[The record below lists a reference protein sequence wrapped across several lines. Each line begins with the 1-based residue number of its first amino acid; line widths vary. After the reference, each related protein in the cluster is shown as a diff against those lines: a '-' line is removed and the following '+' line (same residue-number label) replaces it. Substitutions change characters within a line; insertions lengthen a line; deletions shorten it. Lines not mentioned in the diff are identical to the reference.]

1 MDIRA
6 WGPSAAAEA
15 PRAGEEERPA
25 GVVVAVAATAV
36 VDIDRSENTMAKIHS
51 IDSKNSLPRSGWLL
65 AAALVLGAPLLQ
77 AAPKDGQRTFATPQE
92 AVQATIDAAEHN
104 DTAALLQIFGP
115 DGKDIVQSGDAAED
129 KDLRAEFARSAHEKL
144 QIDEDRL
151 TPDRVTFTVGE
162 QEWPFP
168 VPVIRTDGK
177 WRLDSVSGRFEVLAR
192 RIGRNEL
199 NAMEVC
205 RGYAEAQ
212 LEYAAAARDG
222 DRVLKYA
229 QKIVATPGK
238 QDGLYADGVPDTL
251 VSRAFAAAANP
262 AGGGKSEPYHG
273 YYYRVLKSQ
282 GPDAAGGAVDYV
294 VNGKMIGGFALIAWP
309 AEYGVSGIRTLLIN
323 HEGVVYEKDLGAATG
338 VQARQ
343 MTRFN
348 PDKSWRQVVLE

>member
-1 MDIRA
+1 
-6 WGPSAAAEA
+6 
-15 PRAGEEERPA
+15 
-25 GVVVAVAATAV
+25 
-36 VDIDRSENTMAKIHS
+36 MAKINS
-51 IDSKNSLPRSGWLL
+51 IDSNNSPHRLAWLV
-65 AAALVLGAPLLQ
+65 AAGLVVGATLLT
-77 AAPKDGQRTFATPQE
+77 AAPKDPQRTFATPQE

-104 DTAALLQIFGP
+104 DTAALLQLFGP
-115 DGKDIVQSGDAAED
+115 DGKDIVESGDPAED

-144 QIDEDRL
+144 QMNYDRL

-168 VPVIRTDGK
+168 VPVIRRDGK
-177 WRLDSVSGRFEVLAR
+177 WQLDSAAGRLEILAR

-229 QKIVATPGK
+229 QKIAATAGK
-238 QDGLYADGVPDTL
+238 QDGLYTGGAGDSL
-251 VSRAFAAAANP
+251 VSQAFAEAAANP
-262 AGGGKSEPYHG
+262 PTAGKKPEPYHG
-273 YYYRVLKSQ
+273 YYFRVLKSQ
-282 GPDAAGGAVDYV
+282 GPDAAGGAFDYV
-294 VNGKMIGGFALIAWP
+294 VKGKMIGGFALVAWP

-323 HEGVVYEKDLGAATG
+323 HEGVVYEKDLGAGTAIE
-338 VQARQ
+338 ARQ

-348 PDKSWRQVVLE
+348 PDKSWERVVLE

>member
-1 MDIRA
+1 
-6 WGPSAAAEA
+6 
-15 PRAGEEERPA
+15 
-25 GVVVAVAATAV
+25 
-36 VDIDRSENTMAKIHS
+36 MAKINS
-51 IDSKNSLPRSGWLL
+51 IDSKGGPQRLAWLL
-65 AAALVLGAPLLQ
+65 AAGLVVGATLLP

-104 DTAALLQIFGP
+104 DTAALLQLFGP
-115 DGKDIVQSGDAAED
+115 AGKDIVESGDPVED

-144 QIDEDRL
+144 QIDGDPL
-151 TPDRVTFTVGE
+151 TTDRVTFTVGE

-168 VPVIRTDGK
+168 VPVIRKDGK
-177 WRLDSVSGRFEVLAR
+177 WQLDSASGRIEILAR

-229 QKIVATPGK
+229 QKIVSTPGK
-238 QDGLYADGVPDTL
+238 QDGLYADGVPDSL
-251 VSRAFAAAANP
+251 VSQAFAGAAAANP
-262 AGGGKSEPYHG
+262 AAGKKPEPYHG
-273 YYYRVLKSQ
+273 YYFRVLKSQ
-282 GPDAAGGAVDYV
+282 GPDAAGGAFDYV
-294 VNGKMIGGFALIAWP
+294 VNGKMIGGFALVAWP

-323 HEGVVYEKDLGAATG
+323 HEGVVYEKDLGATTAI
-338 VQARQ
+338 QARQ

-348 PDKSWRQVVLE
+348 PDKSWQPVVLE